1 MDRGE
6 DKNGIRLTARAAV
19 GMTCRFDVKAHMD
32 RSDGKNG
39 MRLGWRMVAAGLA
52 IFGLWLGGNAESA
65 GVGVGESAGQTVG
78 SGASRVKF
86 VREFSRPEDVT
97 KGLPPV
103 VDKSMD
109 ILFGKADAKPQGQQM
124 QRPYSVTTDSEQR
137 IYVTDPPAGV
147 VHVFDYEH
155 SKYAMLGGPDSQ
167 LKQPVGVAVDQDD
180 NVYVTDGVL
189 GLIAVYSPK
198 GKFLKYLGKVEGG
211 EPYFTSPSGI
221 AIEKETGKIYVCDAP
236 RHMLI
241 ILDKNG
247 HILGHF
253 GKRRGGKG
261 PGEFRYPS
269 RIALVGE
276 EVVVLDS
283 GNSRLEILDLEG
295 HYRREMAIP
304 ELSVETGLAVD
315 AAKKYVGNMTL
326 DAIDVFRL
334 DGPFLYRF
342 GGLGK
347 GPGEFD
353 RPCGIWVDRK
363 GRVYVTDMR
372 NARVEE
378 FELVGEG

>member
-1 MDRGE
+1 MNRREQND
-6 DKNGIRLTARAAV
+6 
-19 GMTCRFDVKAHMD
+19 
-32 RSDGKNG
+32 G
-39 MRLGWRMVAAGLA
+39 MRLGWCVLAGSLLA
-52 IFGLWLGGNAESA
+52 FGVWLGANAKSVVSEAWAQTGKA
-65 GVGVGESAGQTVG
+65 GAQH
-78 SGASRVKF
+78 VKF
-86 VREFSRPEDVT
+86 VREFSGPDDVT
-97 KGLPPV
+97 KGLPPA

-109 ILFGKADAKPQGQQM
+109 ILFGKADAKPLWQKM

-137 IYVTDPPAGV
+137 IYVTDPLAGL
-147 VHVFDYEH
+147 VHIFDFEH
-155 SKYAMLGGPDSQ
+155 SKYTRLGGPESQ
-167 LKQPVGVAVDQDD
+167 LKQPVGVAVDQED

-189 GLIAVYSPK
+189 GLIAVYTAK

-241 ILDKNG
+241 ILDKQG

-253 GKRRGGKG
+253 GKRRGGNG

-295 HYRREMAIP
+295 HYRREIAIP

-315 AAKKYVGNMTL
+315 AAKKLYVGNLTL

-334 DGPFLYRF
+334 DGQFLYRF
-342 GGLGK
+342 GELGK
-347 GPGEFD
+347 GPSEFD

-363 GRVYVTDMR
+363 GRLYVTDMR

-378 FELVGEG
+378 FELEGEE

>member
-1 MDRGE
+1 MRF
-6 DKNGIRLTARAAV
+6 RSCVLAA
-19 GMTCRFDVKAHMD
+19 
-32 RSDGKNG
+32 N
-39 MRLGWRMVAAGLA
+39 LLA
-52 IFGLWLGGNAESA
+52 LGLWLGGNAESA
-65 GVGVGESAGQTVG
+65 RDMASENLAQTAGVGTPH
-78 SGASRVKF
+78 VKF
-86 VREFSRPEDVT
+86 VRECSRPEDLT
-97 KGLPPV
+97 KGPPPV

-124 QRPYSVTTDSEQR
+124 QRPYSVTTDSGQR

-155 SKYAMLGGPDSQ
+155 SKYAMLGGPNSQ

-189 GLIAVYSPK
+189 GLIVVYSPK
-198 GKFLKYLGKVEGG
+198 GQFLKYLGKVGGG

-221 AIEKETGKIYVCDAP
+221 AIEKGAGKIYVCDAP

-241 ILDKNG
+241 ILDKGG

-295 HYRREMAIP
+295 HYRREIPIP

-315 AAKKYVGNMTL
+315 ATNRLYVGNLTL
-326 DAIDVFRL
+326 DAIDVFSL
-334 DGPFLYRF
+334 AGQFLYRF
-342 GGLGK
+342 GRLGK

-353 RPCGIWVDRK
+353 RPCGMWVDRH
-363 GRVYVTDMR
+363 GRFYVADMR

>member
-1 MDRGE
+1 M
-6 DKNGIRLTARAAV
+6 
-19 GMTCRFDVKAHMD
+19 RFGPCM
-32 RSDGKNG
+32 
-39 MRLGWRMVAAGLA
+39 LAAGW
-52 IFGLWLGGNAESA
+52 IVVGLWPAGNVESA
-65 GVGVGESAGQTVG
+65 GGAAASVAVTQTAGPGGQH
-78 SGASRVKF
+78 VKF
-86 VREFSRPEDVT
+86 VREFSGPEDVT

-109 ILFGKADAKPQGQQM
+109 ILFGKADAKPEAQKM
-124 QRPYSVTTDSEQR
+124 RRPYSVATDSAQR
-137 IYVTDPPAGV
+137 IFVTDPAAGL
-147 VHVFDYEH
+147 VHVFDFEH
-155 SKYAMLGGPDSQ
+155 AKYATLGGPDSQ
-167 LKQPVGVAVDQDD
+167 MKQPVGVAVDQDD

-189 GLIAVYSPK
+189 GLILVYTPK

-211 EPYFTSPSGI
+211 EPYFASPSGI

-241 ILDKNG
+241 ILDKQG

-269 RIALVGE
+269 RIVLVGE

-295 HYRREMAIP
+295 HYRREIKIP
-304 ELSVETGLAVD
+304 ELSVETGLAMD
-315 AAKKYVGNMTL
+315 ATKKLYVGNLTL
-326 DAIDVFRL
+326 DSIDVFRL
-334 DGPFLYRF
+334 DGQFLYRF
-342 GGLGK
+342 GGIGK

-363 GRVYVTDMR
+363 GQLYVTDMR
-372 NARVEE
+372 NTRVEE
-378 FELVGEG
+378 FALVGEG